1 MMDKE
6 KVSFYKD
13 ESGNDIIFEGGIFE
27 LETR

>member
-1 MMDKE
+1 MIDKE

-13 ESGNDIIFEGGIFE
+13 EKENDIIFEGGIFE